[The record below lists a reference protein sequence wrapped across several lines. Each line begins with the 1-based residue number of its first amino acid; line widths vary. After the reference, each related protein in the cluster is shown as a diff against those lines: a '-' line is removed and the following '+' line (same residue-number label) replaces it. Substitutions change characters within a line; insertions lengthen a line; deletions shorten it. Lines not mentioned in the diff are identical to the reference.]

1 MSSLSNQTVLVIG
14 ASTGLGFG
22 AAKAAQREGAKVIVA
37 SSNETKITSA
47 IERLGGGGAN
57 VSGGTIDV
65 TTEAGVQS
73 FFEKHG
79 AVDHVIYTVGFSV
92 SSDFRALLTRVIPS

>member
-22 AAKAAQREGAKVIVA
+22 AAKAAQREGAKVILA
-37 SSNETKITSA
+37 SSNEIKITAA
-47 IERLGGGGAN
+47 IERLGGKSAN
-57 VSGGTIDV
+57 VSGSTIDV
-65 TTEAGVQS
+65 TTEAGVRL

-79 AVDHVIYTVGFSV
+79 AVDHVVYTVGV
-92 SSDFRALLTRVIPS
+92 LSS